1 MKFFIEVI
9 GCQQNEYDA
18 SRLGVFLQTAKYVKA
33 KNAESADLIFVLAC
47 SVRQTAVDR
56 LLGRI
61 NNWRKMGK
69 KIYVTACVLPADKKR
84 LKQMGIEYFSD
95 FKKLK
100 TLLPKCK
107 NKNVDKLYSQTNYV
121 PIMTGCNNF
130 CSYCVVPYLR
140 GREKSRPLNDIIA
153 EVKEIIHH
161 YPTSQYSSG
170 KFNIILLGQNVNS
183 YQYGFAKLLKILND
197 LEGDFSI
204 SFTSNHPKDMT
215 DDVIEAIASLPKV
228 KKEVHLP
235 LQSGSDKILKAMN
248 RPYTARQYLKI
259 VENLKLKIKN
269 LKLTTDVIVGFPGEN
284 EKDFQKTAE
293 IFKKVQYSQAYINK
307 YSPRAG
313 TAAFSLGDPI
323 PWSEKQRR
331 WHVLNNIVHKKN
343 V

>member
-1 MKFFIEVI
+1 
-9 GCQQNEYDA
+9 
-18 SRLGVFLQTAKYVKA
+18 
-33 KNAESADLIFVLAC
+33 
-47 SVRQTAVDR
+47 
-56 LLGRI
+56 
-61 NNWRKMGK
+61 
-69 KIYVTACVLPADKKR
+69 
-84 LKQMGIEYFSD
+84 
-95 FKKLK
+95 
-100 TLLPKCK
+100 
-107 NKNVDKLYSQTNYV
+107 
-121 PIMTGCNNF
+121 
-130 CSYCVVPYLR
+130 
-140 GREKSRPLNDIIA
+140 
-153 EVKEIIHH
+153 
-161 YPTSQYSSG
+161 
-170 KFNIILLGQNVNS
+170 
-183 YQYGFAKLLKILND
+183 
-197 LEGDFSI
+197 
-204 SFTSNHPKDMT
+204 MT

>member
-153 EVKEIIHH
+153 EVKEIIH
-161 YPTSQYSSG
+161 TT
-170 KFNIILLGQNVNS
+170 LLRSIVVVNS
-183 YQYGFAKLLKILND
+183 
-197 LEGDFSI
+197 I
-204 SFTSNHPKDMT
+204 S
-215 DDVIEAIASLPKV
+215 
-228 KKEVHLP
+228 
-235 LQSGSDKILKAMN
+235 
-248 RPYTARQYLKI
+248 YYLGKM
-259 VENLKLKIKN
+259 
-269 LKLTTDVIVGFPGEN
+269 
-284 EKDFQKTAE
+284 
-293 IFKKVQYSQAYINK
+293 
-307 YSPRAG
+307 
-313 TAAFSLGDPI
+313 
-323 PWSEKQRR
+323 
-331 WHVLNNIVHKKN
+331 
-343 V
+343 